1 MSDGINHGQKIMYC
15 NGCGFPAGVCRCTPP
30 EKPEWAQWQP
40 DIFIQTLPGI
50 PYMMPQEAL
59 PSRDCANC
67 LFSREDWKGD
77 GFCYMFRIEPE
88 GDRCGQFKAV

>member
-1 MSDGINHGQKIMYC
+1 MSDGINHGQRITYC
-15 NGCGFPAGVCRCTPP
+15 LTCQFPVGVCKCH

-40 DIFIQTLPGI
+40 DIFQQTLPGM

-67 LFSREDWKGD
+67 LFHQEGWRDG
-77 GFCYMFRIEPE
+77 GFCYMFRIEPS
-88 GDRCGQFKAV
+88 GDKCGQFKTA